1 MSHASL
7 TRPNKAGKVVHG
19 CNLSSSFFHFIFKR
33 RYSFTITD
41 RRSCAHFVT

>member
-19 CNLSSSFFHFIFKR
+19 CNLSSSFFI
-33 RYSFTITD
+33 SFSIGDIVLLLLTGVVVHIL
-41 RRSCAHFVT
+41 